1 MHWIIQQHGTRNN
14 KKHNLARL
22 DCLLRGPL
30 DCRFG
35 ALDCHFGGLFHFH
48 FWPLDCHFSPDT
60 STKREP
66 GIPVQSHINRKSFLL
81 LGENFREEDFAPGL
95 FGPEAFEKVPDHS
108 VLAVHSDVLTG
119 RDTRNLI

>member
-1 MHWIIQQHGTRNN
+1 MQIICENPFSQNKGFLLVPGYCAKLGELSFFWRHAIHAAARRAREGPPKLN
-14 KKHNLARL
+14 KKAHS
-22 DCLLRGPL
+22 G
-30 DCRFG
+30 
-35 ALDCHFGGLFHFH
+35 
-48 FWPLDCHFSPDT
+48 
-60 STKREP
+60 EP